1 MDEVRIV
8 LLGKQG
14 AGKSASGNTLLGQN
28 LFKTAAHTDRVTL
41 TCSVKTSTLDNQS
54 IIVVDTPGW
63 PDSSSETEIKQ
74 EIMEC
79 IDMCSPGPHVF
90 LLVLP
95 IGRFTNEEINTVSD
109 ILNEFG
115 NESFKHMILLF
126 TRGDDLEDKS
136 IEDYL
141 ENIHQDLK
149 NILEKCLG
157 GYHVFNNRDK
167 SNQSQVSSLLQK
179 INHMVDKNDKRCY
192 TKIMDQNVKHQQK
205 EDEECSTTA
214 ENLGSKKH
222 DDIEC
227 TECTESEPKGKIY
240 NEPNERKE
248 NEREVRKENEK
259 EKKESEM
266 NLLWKTDIEQQITRI
281 KQQLEELQKNMMN
294 EYLEGHQGKTDGE
307 ESDMMLAM
315 EKTSAKDL
323 KQLVFKID
331 HLKLELEKD
340 QQDTNKKL
348 CEYLDGKLGE
358 IKNELRERSGKVII
372 EDEKDE
378 KLTSKATCCMC
389 Q

>member
-14 AGKSASGNTLLGQN
+14 AGKSSSGNTLLGQN
-28 LFKTAAHTDRVTL
+28 LFKTAAHTDRVTQ
-41 TCSVKTSTLDNQS
+41 TCSEKTSTVDNQS
-54 IIVVDTPGW
+54 ITVVDTPGW
-63 PDSSSETEIKQ
+63 PDSLSETEIKE
-74 EIMEC
+74 EIMKC

-109 ILNEFG
+109 ILKEFG
-115 NESFKHMILLF
+115 NEAFKHTILLF
-126 TRGDDLEDKS
+126 TRGDDLEEKS

-141 ENIHQDLK
+141 ENTHQDLK

-179 INHMVDKNDKRCY
+179 INHMVDKNNKRCY

-214 ENLGSKKH
+214 DNLGSKKH
-222 DDIEC
+222 DDIA
-227 TECTESEPKGKIY
+227 ECTESEPKGKIY

-259 EKKESEM
+259 EKKESEI
-266 NLLWKTDIEQQITRI
+266 NLLWKTAFQQRIIRIEQQ
-281 KQQLEELQKNMMN
+281 LAELQKNMMN
-294 EYLEGHQGKTDGE
+294 EYLEGHQGKTDEE
-307 ESDMMLAM
+307 ESDMMLAV
-315 EKTSAKDL
+315 EKSSAKDL

-331 HLKLELEKD
+331 NLKLELEKD
-340 QQDTNKKL
+340 QKDTKIKL
-348 CEYLDGKLGE
+348 YEYLDGKLEE
-358 IKNELRERSGKVII
+358 IKKELCERSGKFII
-372 EDEKDE
+372 KVEEDA